1 VRHCDRIEIVDTNDL
16 KKNPINAKQKIGW
29 KKYSSISCFVVY
41 TIQRKE
47 SNIIDKRKIRQG
59 DQLMEA
65 EMFTVKIL
73 NIENKYTKAYLQLF
87 LLFYLLE

>member
-1 VRHCDRIEIVDTNDL
+1 
-16 KKNPINAKQKIGW
+16 
-29 KKYSSISCFVVY
+29 
-41 TIQRKE
+41 
-47 SNIIDKRKIRQG
+47 
-59 DQLMEA
+59 MEA

>member
-1 VRHCDRIEIVDTNDL
+1 MIW

-29 KKYSSISCFVVY
+29 KKYSISCFVVY